1 MRKPEDGWLS
11 AQLSIT
17 NNSEVATGEEETII
31 RQHGKPQAC
40 CRTSL
45 STKLRVMAQ
54 LQLQP
59 KKSIHYDC
67 PYPYLL

>member
-1 MRKPEDGWLS
+1 
-11 AQLSIT
+11 
-17 NNSEVATGEEETII
+17 
-31 RQHGKPQAC
+31 
-40 CRTSL
+40 L

-67 PYPYLL
+67 PYPFLL